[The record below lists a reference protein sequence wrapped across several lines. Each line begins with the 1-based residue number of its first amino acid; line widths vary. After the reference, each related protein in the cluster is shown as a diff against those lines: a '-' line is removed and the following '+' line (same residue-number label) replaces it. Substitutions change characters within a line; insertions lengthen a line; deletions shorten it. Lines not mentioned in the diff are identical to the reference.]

1 MLINDILFWLAAIL
15 VVCFG
20 LIVFIGAPFVP
31 SLNADVK
38 KAFKDLYKLSSN
50 DYLLDLGS
58 GDGRILRLA
67 NQSGASSL
75 GYELNPILYVYSKL
89 RFLNSKNINI
99 EYKSCWQKIP
109 SEVTV
114 AYAFVVNR
122 DRAKLAKTI
131 QKSMKGRKTTLYLIT
146 YGSELENNF
155 AIPSNKLGAHFL
167 YVFQPLHAP
176 EHKYNKKYV

>member
-75 GYELNPILYVYSKL
+75 GYE
-89 RFLNSKNINI
+89 NINI